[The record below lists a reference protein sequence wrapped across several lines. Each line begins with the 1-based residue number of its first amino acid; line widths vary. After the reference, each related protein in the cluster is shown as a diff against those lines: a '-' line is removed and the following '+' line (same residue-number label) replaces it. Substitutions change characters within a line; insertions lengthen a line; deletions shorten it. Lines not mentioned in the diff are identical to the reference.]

1 MRRAAAAQL
10 RAKLAKADLA
20 AASAVRSCA
29 PRTARFDTST
39 IRPKPRPLMPGT
51 TAYAASTANHLAQSM
66 LPREELSNVHAC
78 GKPSFSDPAWNG
90 CKVPE
95 SVIQIRAIRL
105 RAIRELARIAKIGAQ
120 RSPQAQLENEGGC
133 RGSAPARRR
142 HRWAYPSAACAA
154 SNIRRPSVPPWASSI
169 SRSGWGIMP
178 STLPA
183 SLRMP
188 AMARAEPLTGSA

>member
-1 MRRAAAAQL
+1 MMIPVNGSL
-10 RAKLAKADLA
+10 RALNVPQTASPLAAHSATSHWQKSARQVLPKADIQW
-20 AASAVRSCA
+20 
-29 PRTARFDTST
+29 PRR
-39 IRPKPRPLMPGT
+39 KWLQCPRIGHSNKSHPPSGNQG
-51 TAYAASTANHLAQSM
+51 AGANSQD
-66 LPREELSNVHAC
+66 R
-78 GKPSFSDPAWNG
+78 
-90 CKVPE
+90 
-95 SVIQIRAIRL
+95 
-105 RAIRELARIAKIGAQ
+105 GAT

>member
-78 GKPSFSDPAWNG
+78 GKPSFSDPAWNVWRAP
-90 CKVPE
+90 K
-95 SVIQIRAIRL
+95 SVIRIRAIL
-105 RAIRELARIAKIGAQ
+105 RPLFWAMSELARTSEMGALSRLIYGISLVTSASEKQ
-120 RSPQAQLENEGGC
+120 TGAGTASLPAGGLSPFLSPSPC
-133 RGSAPARRR
+133 APASPGRGYFPPPPQG
-142 HRWAYPSAACAA
+142 HAAQSCR
-154 SNIRRPSVPPWASSI
+154 IFRVI
-169 SRSGWGIMP
+169 CC
-178 STLPA
+178 
-183 SLRMP
+183 
-188 AMARAEPLTGSA
+188 LTRFR